1 MFRIAC
7 PTCNRKSSKK
17 FEYCPYCG
25 NSFRGSSRNEGFGL
39 LGQEDSG
46 NLQEEIKL
54 PFGMEKMINALAKQ
68 LEKQM
73 GAMNF
78 EEMASNTQGQGTPKG
93 FKINV
98 SMGRPG
104 DGQFVQEMTPS
115 IPIDGEIS
123 RKETDKR
130 NSLPRVDAES
140 SMKRLAD
147 RIVYE
152 IITPGVKSKKD
163 VAVAELAT
171 GLEVKAY
178 SRNKCYVKFI
188 PLKVEVIGYYLK
200 NERLFLELKV

>member
-1 MFRIAC
+1 MFRKNC
-7 PTCNRKSSKK
+7 PTCDRKSGKK

-25 NSFRGSSRNEGFGL
+25 NSFRGLSRNDGFGL

-46 NLQEEIKL
+46 NLQEELKL
-54 PFGMEKMINALAKQ
+54 PFGMEKMINSLAKQ

-73 GAMNF
+73 GAMNLD
-78 EEMASNTQGQGTPKG
+78 EATNSGPTQKG
-93 FKINV
+93 FKIHV
-98 SMGRPG
+98 SMGKPG
-104 DGQFVQEMTPS
+104 EGQVVQEMRQS
-115 IPIDGEIS
+115 IPIDESVSGE
-123 RKETDKR
+123 KNDKR

-152 IITPGVKSKKD
+152 IRTPGVKAKKD
-163 VAVAELAT
+163 IVVAELAT

-178 SRNKCYVKFI
+178 SKNKCYVKFI

-200 NERLFLELKV
+200 GERLFLELKV

>member
-1 MFRIAC
+1 MFRKNC
-7 PTCNRKSSKK
+7 PTCYRKSNKK
-17 FEYCPYCG
+17 FEYCPFCG
-25 NSFRGSSRNEGFGL
+25 NSFRGFSKNEGFGL

-54 PFGMEKMINALAKQ
+54 PFGMEKMINSLAKQ

-78 EEMASNTQGQGTPKG
+78 EEVNNNGAKPKG
-93 FKINV
+93 LKIHV
-98 SMGRPG
+98 SMGKPG
-104 DGQFVQEMTPS
+104 DGQVVQEMRQSVPTDEGVS
-115 IPIDGEIS
+115 K
-123 RKETDKR
+123 KENDKR

-152 IITPGVKSKKD
+152 IITPGVKAKKD
-163 VAVAELAT
+163 IVVAELAT
-171 GLEVKAY
+171 GLEIKAY
-178 SRNKCYVKFI
+178 SRDKCYVKFI

-200 NERLFLELKV
+200 NEKLFLELKV

>member
-1 MFRIAC
+1 MFRKNC
-7 PTCNRKSSKK
+7 PTCDRKSGKK

-25 NSFRGSSRNEGFGL
+25 NSFRGFSRNEGFGL

-54 PFGMEKMINALAKQ
+54 PFGMEKMINSLAKQ

-78 EEMASNTQGQGTPKG
+78 DEVSKSNNNPKG
-93 FKINV
+93 FKIHV
-98 SMGRPG
+98 SMGKPG
-104 DGQFVQEMTPS
+104 EGQVVQEMRQSVPT
-115 IPIDGEIS
+115 DGGVS
-123 RKETDKR
+123 KKENEKR
-130 NSLPRVDAES
+130 NSLPRIDAES

-152 IITPGVKSKKD
+152 IITPGVKAKKD
-163 VAVAELAT
+163 IVVAELAT
-171 GLEVKAY
+171 GLEIKAY
-178 SRNKCYVKFI
+178 SKDKCYVKFI

-200 NERLFLELKV
+200 NEKLFLELKV